1 MLVKALFSVEWLK
14 MDHSTVFSGN
24 VIVVILER
32 IRYVRFSSKRWTWK
46 SLCNIS
52 IKRHFI
58 TKPSKLDIRRRY
70 QRFMHDAN
78 NIKNGQFG
86 LMYTELKHTEIQSVF
101 STFNP
106 ITDSTKSPEW
116 FERNLF
122 CTNMKIA
129 GYHHRM
135 QRKEYNWS
143 YLKVFH
149 TASAKNSLISL
160 SSYSAK
166 HLIVCPQTLMN
177 LCCLLYQLDEKL
189 QAH

>member
-1 MLVKALFSVEWLK
+1 MQISE
-14 MDHSTVFSGN
+14 
-24 VIVVILER
+24 
-32 IRYVRFSSKRWTWK
+32 K
-46 SLCNIS
+46 SNS
-52 IKRHFI
+52 I
-58 TKPSKLDIRRRY
+58 
-70 QRFMHDAN
+70 Q
-78 NIKNGQFG
+78 NGQFG
-86 LMYTELKHTEIQSVF
+86 LMYTKLKHTEIQSVF

-106 ITDSTKSPEW
+106 ITDSTKSPEL
-116 FERNLF
+116 FKRNLL
-122 CTNMKIA
+122 CTNMIIA
-129 GYHHRM
+129 GYRHRM

-143 YLKVFH
+143 DLKAFH